1 MGQTV
6 TVGNT
11 PLTVEN
17 PRVRKA
23 VTSRGP
29 AHTHL
34 VADAGQYV
42 VVDLTINGSTPE
54 SDLDLEFRSA
64 VDGSAR
70 AESNPISTTVE
81 KGYAFPFPAKQH
93 DTAAI
98 RWATDEK
105 DVDWELSAETRET
118 LALKPRFTVTDLQ
131 VARRDDQL
139 SLEMTVANDGERD
152 GTFKA
157 RVSLAGYSGGTIVE
171 FPVSAGESQTYT
183 GRPEDILLYAENSG
197 GGTLTIQYPA
207 DEGLASIEQSVRL
220 PETTTETKT

>member
-11 PLTVEN
+11 RMTVEN

-29 AHTHL
+29 SHTHL
-34 VADAGQYV
+34 VANAGQYV

-54 SDLDLEFRSA
+54 EPLERKLWSA

-70 AESNPISTTVE
+70 AESDPISTTAE
-81 KGYAFPFPAKQH
+81 QGYAFPFPAKHH

-98 RWATDEK
+98 RWETDEK

-118 LALKPRFTVTDLQ
+118 LAVEPRFTVTDLQ
-131 VARRDDQL
+131 VPRRDDQL

-152 GTFKA
+152 GTFMA
-157 RVSLAGYSGGTIVE
+157 RVSLDGFSGGSIIE
-171 FPVSAGESQTYT
+171 FPVSAGESETYT

-207 DEGLASIEQSVRL
+207 DEGLTMVEQSVRL
-220 PETTTETKT
+220 PETTTESKT